1 MAFENI
7 EELEQSFIGRTLT
20 SMNFYNVNDD
30 YFVFNP
36 DNLAVIDGGI
46 ELMFEEGIL
55 VIAWNAEEELFDVST
70 NSIKSLLADL
80 DYYQVDSGDLPLGQQ
95 LLGSKVAS
103 LKAKWNW
110 YQNLDSELM
119 PAGAKQYILNEVIF
133 SFENGHIFQVATINY
148 TIENRSIQ
156 NAKFDSQGEL
166 LLSVD
171 RIVDIESVS

>member
-1 MAFENI
+1 MYILLLTIIRNQNSKRKSIMAFENI

-103 LKAKWNW
+103 LKA
-110 YQNLDSELM
+110 
-119 PAGAKQYILNEVIF
+119 
-133 SFENGHIFQVATINY
+133 NGTG
-148 TIENRSIQ
+148 T
-156 NAKFDSQGEL
+156 KTL
-166 LLSVD
+166 
-171 RIVDIESVS
+171 IVN